1 MSLESRLTKL
11 ETVQQ
16 APRRQYSDAELA
28 IRIDYCLEQG
38 GPLRII
44 RQFPAQAGYQGV
56 HAAAADGAAIGADD
70 LGQVRARQHPTSG
83 LQEGGK
89 QVELAPGE
97 RNLHTCVI
105 QKAPTRSIQV
115 EGADGL

>member
-38 GPLRII
+38 GPL
-44 RQFPAQAGYQGV
+44 
-56 HAAAADGAAIGADD
+56 ADK
-70 LGQVRARQHPTSG
+70 VRALLEKVGDDHAEP
-83 LQEGGK
+83 
-89 QVELAPGE
+89 
-97 RNLHTCVI
+97 
-105 QKAPTRSIQV
+105 
-115 EGADGL
+115 